1 MSERPGRPRT
11 ARGDAEII
19 IAPDGEVI
27 IFDLDRRLLRAAETL
42 NPADP
47 RLKAARE
54 ALDHASGDA
63 DAGD

>member
-1 MSERPGRPRT
+1 M
-11 ARGDAEII
+11 
-19 IAPDGEVI
+19 V

-54 ALDHASGDA
+54 ALDRAAKA
-63 DAGD
+63 DPGG